1 MFKNKIKKEEQQTEK
16 FDQIIQNLLGQGQEQ
31 EALNV
36 LATELKNTS
45 ERLGQWQNVMALLG
59 AELQDDEDEKTKA
72 KEEETQTE
80 DAPYRALAKGLNKQ
94 R

>member
-1 MFKNKIKKEEQQTEK
+1 MFKNKIKNEGQQTET
-16 FDQIIQNLLGQGQEQ
+16 FDQIFKNLLGQGQEQ

-36 LATELKNTS
+36 LATELKNTT
-45 ERLGQWQNVMALLG
+45 ERLEQWQNVMALLG
-59 AELQDDEDEKTKA
+59 AELQDEEDEKTKA

>member
-1 MFKNKIKKEEQQTEK
+1 MFKNKIKNEGQQTET
-16 FDQIIQNLLGQGQEQ
+16 FDQIFKNLLGQGQEQ

-45 ERLGQWQNVMALLG
+45 ERLEQWQNVMALLG

>member
-45 ERLGQWQNVMALLG
+45 ERLEQWQNVMALLG

>member
-1 MFKNKIKKEEQQTEK
+1 MFKNKTKKEGQQTET
-16 FDQIIQNLLGQGQEQ
+16 FDQIFKGLLGQGQEQ

-36 LATELKNTS
+36 LATELKNTT

-59 AELQDDEDEKTKA
+59 AELEDEKTKA

>member
-1 MFKNKIKKEEQQTEK
+1 MFKNKIKNEGQQTET
-16 FDQIIQNLLGQGQEQ
+16 FDQILKNLLGQGQEQ

-36 LATELKNTS
+36 LATELKNTT

-59 AELQDDEDEKTKA
+59 AELQDEKTKA

-80 DAPYRALAKGLNKQ
+80 DAPYRALAKGLNK

>member
-1 MFKNKIKKEEQQTEK
+1 MFKNKIKNEGQQTET
-16 FDQIIQNLLGQGQEQ
+16 FDQSFKNLLGQGQEQ

-36 LATELKNTS
+36 LATELKNTT

-59 AELQDDEDEKTKA
+59 AELQDEEDEKTKA

>member
-1 MFKNKIKKEEQQTEK
+1 MFKNKIKNEGQQTET
-16 FDQIIQNLLGQGQEQ
+16 FDQSFKNLLGQGQEQ

-36 LATELKNTS
+36 LATELKNTT
-45 ERLGQWQNVMALLG
+45 ERLGQWQNIMALLG
-59 AELQDDEDEKTKA
+59 AELQDDEDEKTKV

>member
-1 MFKNKIKKEEQQTEK
+1 MFKNKIKNEGQQTET
-16 FDQIIQNLLGQGQEQ
+16 FDQILKNLLGQGQEQ

-36 LATELKNTS
+36 LATELKNTT

>member
-1 MFKNKIKKEEQQTEK
+1 MFKNKIKNEGQQTET
-16 FDQIIQNLLGQGQEQ
+16 FDQILKNLLGQGQEQ

-45 ERLGQWQNVMALLG
+45 ERLEQWQNVMALLG
-59 AELQDDEDEKTKA
+59 AELQDEEDEKAKA

>member
-1 MFKNKIKKEEQQTEK
+1 MFKNKIKNEGQQTET
-16 FDQIIQNLLGQGQEQ
+16 FDQSFKNLLGQGQEQ

-45 ERLGQWQNVMALLG
+45 ERLEQWQNVMALLG
-59 AELQDDEDEKTKA
+59 AELQDEEDEKTKA

>member
-1 MFKNKIKKEEQQTEK
+1 MFKNKIKNEGQQTET
-16 FDQIIQNLLGQGQEQ
+16 FDQILKNLLGQGQEQ

-36 LATELKNTS
+36 LATELKNTT

-59 AELQDDEDEKTKA
+59 AELQDEEDEKAKA

>member
-1 MFKNKIKKEEQQTEK
+1 MFKNKTKKEGQQTET

-36 LATELKNTS
+36 LVTELKNTS
-45 ERLGQWQNVMALLG
+45 ERLEQWQNVMALLG

-80 DAPYRALAKGLNKQ
+80 DAPYRALAKSLNK

>member
-1 MFKNKIKKEEQQTEK
+1 MFKNKIKNEGQQTET
-16 FDQIIQNLLGQGQEQ
+16 FDQSFKNLLGQGQEQ

-59 AELQDDEDEKTKA
+59 AELQDEEDEKTKA

>member
-1 MFKNKIKKEEQQTEK
+1 MFKNKIKNEGQQTET
-16 FDQIIQNLLGQGQEQ
+16 FDQSFKNLLGQGQEQ

-36 LATELKNTS
+36 LVTELKNTS
-45 ERLGQWQNVMALLG
+45 ERLEQWQNVMALLG
-59 AELQDDEDEKTKA
+59 AELQDEEDEKTKA

>member
-1 MFKNKIKKEEQQTEK
+1 MFKNKTKKEGQQTET
-16 FDQIIQNLLGQGQEQ
+16 FDQIFKGLLGQGQEQ

-45 ERLGQWQNVMALLG
+45 ERLEQWQNVMALLG
-59 AELQDDEDEKTKA
+59 AELQDEEDEKTKD

>member
-1 MFKNKIKKEEQQTEK
+1 MFKNKIKNEGQQTET
-16 FDQIIQNLLGQGQEQ
+16 FDQSFKNLLGQGQEQ

>member
-1 MFKNKIKKEEQQTEK
+1 MFKNKTKKEGQQTET
-16 FDQIIQNLLGQGQEQ
+16 FDQSFKNLLGQGQEQ

-45 ERLGQWQNVMALLG
+45 ERLEQWQNVMALLG
-59 AELQDDEDEKTKA
+59 AELQDEEDEKTKA

>member
-1 MFKNKIKKEEQQTEK
+1 MFKNKIKNEGQQTET
-16 FDQIIQNLLGQGQEQ
+16 FDQSFKKLLGQGQEQ

-36 LATELKNTS
+36 LATELKNTT

-59 AELQDDEDEKTKA
+59 AELQDEEDEKTKA

-80 DAPYRALAKGLNKQ
+80 DAPYRALAKSLNK

>member
-1 MFKNKIKKEEQQTEK
+1 MFKNKTKKEGQQTET
-16 FDQIIQNLLGQGQEQ
+16 FDQSFKNLLGQGQEQ

-59 AELQDDEDEKTKA
+59 AELQDEEDEKTKA